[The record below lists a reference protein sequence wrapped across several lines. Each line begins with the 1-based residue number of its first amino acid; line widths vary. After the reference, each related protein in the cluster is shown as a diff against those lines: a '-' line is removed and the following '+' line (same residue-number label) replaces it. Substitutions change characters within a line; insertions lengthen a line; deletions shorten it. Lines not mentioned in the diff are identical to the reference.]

1 MSHSNYKLCAIRSPS
16 SRQQQQPSESKAI
29 KIEAPPQASSAPSQ
43 APKSIAKGTVP
54 QLLPGTA
61 YPAQSTSTI
70 DVNGN
75 PVYPPQG
82 KEIMQVDMDAD
93 IAEEQRIWRRP
104 GEDQTD
110 YFNYGFDEF
119 TWEMYRQ
126 RHAAMAQT
134 IQQQKSE
141 VMQMEQMMNMNQMPG
156 MPNNPGLGAGA
167 MDEQKQM
174 QMVIQRM
181 QNQGL
186 DPSQMNFTEFAAFMQ
201 MPGQDMGS
209 GFGGPGGQQ
218 HGGNFHQGNHGG
230 GRGGRGGR
238 GRGW

>member
-1 MSHSNYKLCAIRSPS
+1 
-16 SRQQQQPSESKAI
+16 
-29 KIEAPPQASSAPSQ
+29 
-43 APKSIAKGTVP
+43 
-54 QLLPGTA
+54 
-61 YPAQSTSTI
+61 
-70 DVNGN
+70 
-75 PVYPPQG
+75 
-82 KEIMQVDMDAD
+82 MQVDMDAD

-141 VMQMEQMMNMNQMPG
+141 VIQMEQMMNMNQMPS
-156 MPNNPGLGAGA
+156 MPNPGLATGA

-181 QNQGL
+181 QSQGL
-186 DPSQMNFTEFAAFMQ
+186 DPSQMNFTDFAAFMQ

-209 GFGGPGGQQ
+209 GFGGPGGPGGPGGQQ